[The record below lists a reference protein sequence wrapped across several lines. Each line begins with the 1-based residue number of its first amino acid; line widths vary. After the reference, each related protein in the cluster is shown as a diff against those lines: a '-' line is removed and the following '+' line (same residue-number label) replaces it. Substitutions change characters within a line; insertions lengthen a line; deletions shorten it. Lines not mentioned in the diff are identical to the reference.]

1 MPYKEANQSEPAS
14 KTETHD
20 ELPDGEDEL
29 IDPPA
34 SRGADLLLSLTKDR
48 NPVVTPMDSIHS
60 CFTGSMTSACSTGS
74 SSPNA
79 RMGPPVGES
88 RHRLLYH
95 SPIKIASLARSPQQP
110 PQKQTSQGSSGSS
123 SESSSLELAPY
134 PMGHAPA
141 WSPSSFNGMDP
152 VFHASFGRSPHLPKR
167 QMNFEDDHEHGNNA
181 SMKRLRNR
189 AEEKKE
195 DAQDEPC
202 DKSGKRLISPSSSNE
217 KPEDESE
224 SSLHSSSSFAANA
237 PMKGHYPFPWG
248 VPHPHHHHPM
258 YLQHHWPPPPP
269 HGYPMPYPPPPY
281 GSYPHF
287 PHPPWGM
294 HGHPLPPPPPPPGSM
309 PMHPPGPIRNAAA
322 GTKNALDALS
332 KRSPESGMDRCVVVA
347 NPIPNKYWS

>member
-1 MPYKEANQSEPAS
+1 MPYKEANQNEPTP
-14 KTETHD
+14 KTETHN
-20 ELPDGEDEL
+20 EFPDGDDES

-48 NPVVTPMDSIHS
+48 NPVVTPMDSVHS
-60 CFTGSMTSACSTGS
+60 CYTGSMTSACSTGCR
-74 SSPNA
+74 SPNA
-79 RMGPPVGES
+79 GMGAPVAES

-110 PQKQTSQGSSGSS
+110 PQKHTSQGSSGSS
-123 SESSSLELAPY
+123 LESSL
-134 PMGHAPA
+134 GHAPA
-141 WSPSSFNGMDP
+141 WSPSSFNGMGP

-181 SMKRLRNR
+181 STKRLRNR

-195 DAQDEPC
+195 DEHEPC

-224 SSLHSSSSFAANA
+224 SSLNSSSSSAANA
-237 PMKGHYPFPWG
+237 PLKGHYPYPWG
-248 VPHPHHHHPM
+248 VPHPHHHPM
-258 YLQHHWPPPPP
+258 YLQHHWPPPP
-269 HGYPMPYPPPPY
+269 HGYPMPYPPPPPPPY
-281 GSYPHF
+281 GAYPHF
-287 PHPPWGM
+287 PPPPWGLY
-294 HGHPLPPPPPPPGSM
+294 GPPLPPSPPGSM
-309 PMHPPGPIRNAAA
+309 PSHPMVPIRNAAA
-322 GTKNALDALS
+322 GTKNAMDAIS